1 MGQQKHGIPLPV
13 TLSSPWSMDANLMH
27 VRYAFC
33 ALTLPL
39 PFPLLAKVLSIMP
52 VLRHKTLT
60 LELVLDL

>member
-1 MGQQKHGIPLPV
+1 
-13 TLSSPWSMDANLMH
+13 MDANLMH